1 MSIANERVA
10 ELQSAERQA
19 ERQIASLKA
28 RIDALAIGLER
39 KDGSAWL
46 AENRSGAG
54 IFGSIAQLVKVRPG
68 YQGAIATAMG
78 GGADA
83 VAAENPAAAHEAV
96 KALKSS
102 DGGRAAIV
110 FGDWPAHTGARPA
123 VTLPPGAHWPTIWWR
138 RPSGWRLRC
147 RRCSPRW
154 WLSTNSVPLLTWC
167 WPTRCCG
174 R

>member
-54 IFGSIAQLVKVRPG
+54 IFGSIAQLSRYGP
-68 YQGAIATAMG
+68 AIR
-78 GGADA
+78 
-83 VAAENPAAAHEAV
+83 EP
-96 KALKSS
+96 
-102 DGGRAAIV
+102 
-110 FGDWPAHTGARPA
+110 
-123 VTLPPGAHWPTIWWR
+123 
-138 RPSGWRLRC
+138 
-147 RRCSPRW
+147 SPRRW
-154 WLSTNSVPLLTWC
+154 GRPRTR
-167 WPTRCCG
+167 WPRRTPPPRTR